1 MILRFVFFIFANSI
15 LYSQS
20 GYIRGTVLS
29 ELSEPLPGANV
40 SIKET
45 GTGAMTDME
54 GKFSI
59 DGLYPG
65 SYTLNISFIGYK
77 RISKRYVITSDEDGQ
92 NFLEKLGL
100 EDASED
106 DISYGQTFTDLV
118 FKLDPDAVAL
128 RQVNVTGHE
137 LDKSLSDISKQ
148 TIFFRPNCIEV
159 LIAPTTP
166 PAGPERIRSLHFN
179 LESSTSPPLDCI
191 ILRGISPVNSFNF

>member
-1 MILRFVFFIFANSI
+1 MMLRFVLFILVNGI
-15 LYSQS
+15 LYAQS

-77 RISKRYVITSDEDGQ
+77 RISKTYVITSDEDGQ

-100 EDASED
+100 EDSSED
-106 DISYGQTFTDLV
+106 DLSYGETFSELV

-137 LDKSLSDISKQ
+137 LDKSPVSYTHLTLP
-148 TIFFRPNCIEV
+148 TILLV
-159 LIAPTTP
+159 
-166 PAGPERIRSLHFN
+166 
-179 LESSTSPPLDCI
+179 
-191 ILRGISPVNSFNF
+191 

>member
-1 MILRFVFFIFANSI
+1 MMLRFVLFILVNGIFYA
-15 LYSQS
+15 QS

-77 RISKRYVITSDEDGQ
+77 RISKTYVITSDEDGQ
-92 NFLEKLGL
+92 NFLEKVPG
-100 EDASED
+100 
-106 DISYGQTFTDLV
+106 FV
-118 FKLDPDAVAL
+118 FHL
-128 RQVNVTGHE
+128 RFLNYLFQILQLH
-137 LDKSLSDISKQ
+137 LLIYPK
-148 TIFFRPNCIEV
+148 IFF
-159 LIAPTTP
+159 LF
-166 PAGPERIRSLHFN
+166 HY
-179 LESSTSPPLDCI
+179 
-191 ILRGISPVNSFNF
+191 

>member
-1 MILRFVFFIFANSI
+1 MILRLFLLI
-15 LYSQS
+15 LVNGLLYAQS

-77 RISKRYVITSDEDGQ
+77 RRCSVYFFYINMR
-92 NFLEKLGL
+92 LLG
-100 EDASED
+100 
-106 DISYGQTFTDLV
+106 IKF
-118 FKLDPDAVAL
+118 
-128 RQVNVTGHE
+128 
-137 LDKSLSDISKQ
+137 
-148 TIFFRPNCIEV
+148 
-159 LIAPTTP
+159 
-166 PAGPERIRSLHFN
+166 
-179 LESSTSPPLDCI
+179 
-191 ILRGISPVNSFNF
+191 